1 MQQWAIPLNIVHVK
15 FYIYKIKVNLYVCFC
30 IQKQWKNKYTIS
42 ESQKP
47 PDRSKMTMRDFI
59 YYLPDNNPMT

>member
-15 FYIYKIKVNLYVCFC
+15 FCIYKIKVDLCVRLCV
-30 IQKQWKNKYTIS
+30 QKQWKNKYS
-42 ESQKP
+42 VNESQKP